1 MPIPIRKLCR
11 VRFSVPVNVG
21 VPGIPTVPKSE
32 TPKAFA
38 NCSPGLERS
47 DNPGID
53 NPHPCETL
61 KRVRQPPNPF
71 RVKGKSYNRHA
82 RAKTVGVQT
91 LAQWLVSPV
100 EQKLADEV
108 YAEPGKQ
115 LCGPALERV
124 FVIVAVRI
132 PRLARDDCARI
143 DANESRCRDYE
154 VPASRSRRDVLE

>member
-71 RVKGKSYNRHA
+71 RVKGKSYNRHPGFSLRSNPGLTLANAFGVQKHLA
-82 RAKTVGVQT
+82 RAKTVGVQN
-91 LAQWLVSPV
+91 LAQWLVS
-100 EQKLADEV
+100 
-108 YAEPGKQ
+108 
-115 LCGPALERV
+115 
-124 FVIVAVRI
+124 
-132 PRLARDDCARI
+132 
-143 DANESRCRDYE
+143 
-154 VPASRSRRDVLE
+154 